1 MISRYDKNHN
11 RISKLEKSKWTS
23 LEKLNGWKHYEVIEI
38 DKKNDKVE
46 LFAVCDRGKR
56 VVVKTK
62 DLKNKALWKRGW
74 NSKSSTRSREYTLMD
89 QLIDGAITRGQA
101 AKEVKQIARRK
112 AEKKFY
118 LFFLS
123 FIF

>member
-11 RISKLEKSKWTS
+11 RISKLGRSKWTS

-46 LFAVCDRGKR
+46 LFAVCDRAKR

-74 NSKSSTRSREYTLMD
+74 NSKSSIRSREYTLMD

-101 AKEVKQIARRK
+101 AKEVKQIARRR
-112 AEKKFY
+112 AEKKFKD
-118 LFFLS
+118 
-123 FIF
+123 IF

>member
-11 RISKLEKSKWTS
+11 RISKLERSKWTS

-56 VVVKTK
+56 VVVKIKHLK
-62 DLKNKALWKRGW
+62 DKAIWKRGW
-74 NSKSSTRSREYTLMD
+74 DSKSSTRSREYTLMD
-89 QLIDGAITRGQA
+89 QLIDGTITRGLA
-101 AKEVKQIARRK
+101 VKKVKHIARRK
-112 AEKKFY
+112 AEKKFKA
-118 LFFLS
+118 
-123 FIF
+123 IF

>member
-11 RISKLEKSKWTS
+11 RISKLERSKWTS

-56 VVVKTK
+56 VVVKIK
-62 DLKNKALWKRGW
+62 DLKDKAIWKRGW
-74 NSKSSTRSREYTLMD
+74 DSKSSTRTREYTLMD
-89 QLIDGAITRGQA
+89 QLIDGTITRGQA

-112 AEKKFY
+112 AEKKFQD
-118 LFFLS
+118 
-123 FIF
+123 IF

>member
-11 RISKLEKSKWTS
+11 RISKLDRSKWTS

-38 DKKNDKVE
+38 DKKNDKVK
-46 LFAVCDRGKR
+46 LFAVCDRAKR

-62 DLKNKALWKRGW
+62 DLKDKGLWKRGW
-74 NSKSSTRSREYTLMD
+74 DSKSSTLSREYTLMD
-89 QLIDGAITRGQA
+89 QLIDGTITKGQA

-112 AEKKFY
+112 AEEKFKD
-118 LFFLS
+118 
-123 FIF
+123 IF

>member
-11 RISKLEKSKWTS
+11 RISKLVRSKWTS

-56 VVVKTK
+56 VVVKIK
-62 DLKNKALWKRGW
+62 DLKDKAIW
-74 NSKSSTRSREYTLMD
+74 
-89 QLIDGAITRGQA
+89 
-101 AKEVKQIARRK
+101 KEVGIPKVVRAV
-112 AEKKFY
+112 ENT
-118 LFFLS
+118 LS
-123 FIF
+123 WTSL

>member
-11 RISKLEKSKWTS
+11 RISKLERSKWTS

-56 VVVKTK
+56 VVVKIK
-62 DLKNKALWKRGW
+62 DLKDKAIWKRGW
-74 NSKSSTRSREYTLMD
+74 DSKSSTRSREYTLME
-89 QLIDGAITRGQA
+89 QLIDGTITRGQA

-112 AEKKFY
+112 AEKKFKD
-118 LFFLS
+118 
-123 FIF
+123 IF

>member
-11 RISKLEKSKWTS
+11 RISKLERSKWTS

-56 VVVKTK
+56 VVVKIKHLK
-62 DLKNKALWKRGW
+62 DKAIWKRGW
-74 NSKSSTRSREYTLMD
+74 DSKSSTRSREYSLMD

-101 AKEVKQIARRK
+101 AKEVKQIARRR
-112 AEKKFY
+112 AEKKFKD
-118 LFFLS
+118 
-123 FIF
+123 IF

>member
-23 LEKLNGWKHYEVIEI
+23 REKLNGWKHYEVIEI

-56 VVVKTK
+56 VVVKIKHLK
-62 DLKNKALWKRGW
+62 DKAIWKRGW
-74 NSKSSTRSREYTLMD
+74 DSKSSTRSREYALMD
-89 QLIDGAITRGQA
+89 QLIDGTITRGHA
-101 AKEVKQIARRK
+101 AKEVKQIVRRK
-112 AEKKFY
+112 AEKKFKD
-118 LFFLS
+118 
-123 FIF
+123 IF

>member
-11 RISKLEKSKWTS
+11 RISKLERSKWTS

-56 VVVKTK
+56 VVVKIK
-62 DLKNKALWKRGW
+62 DLKDKAIWKRGW
-74 NSKSSTRSREYTLMD
+74 DSKSSTRTREYTLMD
-89 QLIDGAITRGQA
+89 QLIDGTITRGQA

-112 AEKKFY
+112 VEKKFKD
-118 LFFLS
+118 
-123 FIF
+123 IF